1 MKHRYLRE
9 TLCTSGRAR
18 GMAALWREGKGP
30 LGAQAQRGFARGP
43 TSPASGR
50 VPFSP
55 LCPRP
60 SLCISQDLMTVSHLS
75 LRLLF
80 CGCQV
85 GPPLKGCPQFYS
97 LMSQSKRDQPQHS
110 ACDVSRAKACHWTCC
125 SADAFCLFR
134 GCSLLQSLC
143 PRRQICRRTCGHLQ
157 RT

>member
-9 TLCTSGRAR
+9 PLCTSGRAR

-50 VPFSP
+50 GPLQSRVPPPKPLYLSRSNDCLSP
-55 LCPRP
+55 FP
-60 SLCISQDLMTVSHLS
+60 SAAVLWF
-75 LRLLF
+75 R
-80 CGCQV
+80 CQV

-110 ACDVSRAKACHWTCC
+110 ACDVSRAKVCHWTCC

-143 PRRQICRRTCGHLQ
+143 PRRQICRRTCGHL
-157 RT
+157 